1 MIDIDTI
8 IRERLNLHDTSDIDC
23 YKNIDKR
30 NEFHTK
36 IKDIINE
43 HVPKIESKHNPEHEA
58 LLKDQGYV
66 IFENFLSQEQVNSIL
81 EYTKDKAGYN
91 FHVPNRAYNKET
103 KIFSDDI
110 EWNITAYNTDV
121 LLKNELIIKIMTDPV
136 LVSLA
141 QSYIGCLPSVH
152 MLSMWW
158 SKFTG
163 EVFHTQK
170 IHRDGDDYK
179 FLAFFVFLTDIDEN
193 NGPHIF
199 YPRTQNGSDDL
210 SEKVVITGK
219 AGTAVLADTFAWHH
233 GAPLKEGKRML
244 MYNRFG
250 LFKNNNYY
258 RDESYVHAQDSDV
271 FFSKIEDSY
280 INRHLLRLFIK

>member
-8 IRERLNLHDTSDIDC
+8 IRERLNLHDISDIDC

-66 IFENFLSQEQVNSIL
+66 IFKNFLSQEQVNSIL

-110 EWNITAYNTDV
+110 DWNILAYNTDV

-158 SKFTG
+158 RNLQEKFFTLKKYTG
-163 EVFHTQK
+163 
-170 IHRDGDDYK
+170 
-179 FLAFFVFLTDIDEN
+179 
-193 NGPHIF
+193 
-199 YPRTQNGSDDL
+199 
-210 SEKVVITGK
+210 TG
-219 AGTAVLADTFAWHH
+219 TIISF
-233 GAPLKEGKRML
+233 
-244 MYNRFG
+244 
-250 LFKNNNYY
+250 
-258 RDESYVHAQDSDV
+258 
-271 FFSKIEDSY
+271 
-280 INRHLLRLFIK
+280 